1 MNREKKKVKTIRDI
15 SYLYLSNISSSLIG
29 IVYFLIIARLLSSY
43 EFGIVTTL
51 ILIYT
56 FAITVGNL
64 GISYSIPKFITQAI
78 AQNKKS
84 VAYEIFIKLLII
96 TIISSIIFGLIFFLL
111 STTISFYL
119 VNSNN
124 LTNLLYLLSI
134 SVSLSILLPTLIS
147 SIQAL
152 QLFAEL
158 SLIKFLYLLIRK
170 AGAILLLLLGFGLEG
185 IVIGWIIG
193 DLIAI
198 ILCFKISIKKL
209 IINRI
214 EYKINSVIKFALP
227 MWGVGIMNF
236 VFLWIDKFIILSTL
250 TLENLGIYQISIMM
264 WGFIILFPQ
273 SVLGVIFPYFS
284 ENYSIGGLKK
294 ITNMFRVIT
303 RYITYIQVPIVFL
316 SVVFA
321 PSIITYLFE
330 GRYNE
335 AIIPFNIM
343 TLGVIAYTVSIP
355 ATTLMW
361 VLNKTREYFIIITV
375 SLVTSFGL
383 LIIIPIELTNLAIAR
398 MLSQYIILIL
408 TILFLYKNTKIKF
421 PIKSIVKTVG
431 ASFIMSTIFLLPITN
446 YAVIPIYIIIYLSGY
461 VLILIFINEINLS
474 DVKFLKILIPKQ
486 LHFLIRIIELVI
498 IKVNKL
504 INRSQHHNNNNQQLH

>member
-1 MNREKKKVKTIRDI
+1 MNREKKEVKTIRNV

-56 FAITVGNL
+56 FAITVGNF

-96 TIISSIIFGLIFFLL
+96 TIISSIIFGSIFFLL

-119 VNSNN
+119 INSNN

-170 AGAILLLLLGFGLEG
+170 AGAILLLILGFGLEG

-193 DLIAI
+193 DVIAI

-209 IINRI
+209 IVNRI
-214 EYKINSVIKFALP
+214 GYKINSIIKFALP

-250 TLENLGIYQISIMM
+250 SLENL
-264 WGFIILFPQ
+264 
-273 SVLGVIFPYFS
+273 
-284 ENYSIGGLKK
+284 
-294 ITNMFRVIT
+294 
-303 RYITYIQVPIVFL
+303 
-316 SVVFA
+316 
-321 PSIITYLFE
+321 
-330 GRYNE
+330 
-335 AIIPFNIM
+335 
-343 TLGVIAYTVSIP
+343 
-355 ATTLMW
+355 
-361 VLNKTREYFIIITV
+361 
-375 SLVTSFGL
+375 
-383 LIIIPIELTNLAIAR
+383 
-398 MLSQYIILIL
+398 
-408 TILFLYKNTKIKF
+408 
-421 PIKSIVKTVG
+421 
-431 ASFIMSTIFLLPITN
+431 
-446 YAVIPIYIIIYLSGY
+446 
-461 VLILIFINEINLS
+461 
-474 DVKFLKILIPKQ
+474 
-486 LHFLIRIIELVI
+486 
-498 IKVNKL
+498 
-504 INRSQHHNNNNQQLH
+504 

>member
-134 SVSLSILLPTLIS
+134 SVS
-147 SIQAL
+147 
-152 QLFAEL
+152 L

-321 PSIITYLFE
+321 TSIITYLFE

>member
-1 MNREKKKVKTIRDI
+1 
-15 SYLYLSNISSSLIG
+15 
-29 IVYFLIIARLLSSY
+29 
-43 EFGIVTTL
+43 
-51 ILIYT
+51 
-56 FAITVGNL
+56 
-64 GISYSIPKFITQAI
+64 
-78 AQNKKS
+78 
-84 VAYEIFIKLLII
+84 
-96 TIISSIIFGLIFFLL
+96 
-111 STTISFYL
+111 
-119 VNSNN
+119 
-124 LTNLLYLLSI
+124 
-134 SVSLSILLPTLIS
+134 
-147 SIQAL
+147 
-152 QLFAEL
+152 
-158 SLIKFLYLLIRK
+158 
-170 AGAILLLLLGFGLEG
+170 
-185 IVIGWIIG
+185 
-193 DLIAI
+193 
-198 ILCFKISIKKL
+198 
-209 IINRI
+209 
-214 EYKINSVIKFALP
+214 

-250 TLENLGIYQISIMM
+250 TLENLGVYQISIMM

-284 ENYSIGGLKK
+284 ESYSIDGLKK
-294 ITNMFRVIT
+294 ITSMFRVIT

-421 PIKSIVKTVG
+421 PIKSIVKTIG

-446 YAVIPIYIIIYLSGY
+446 YAVIPIYITTYLLGY

-474 DVKFLKILIPKQ
+474 DIKFLKILLPKQ

-504 INRSQHHNNNNQQLH
+504 INRNLHHNNNNQQLH

>member
-1 MNREKKKVKTIRDI
+1 
-15 SYLYLSNISSSLIG
+15 
-29 IVYFLIIARLLSSY
+29 IARVLSSY

-56 FAITVGNL
+56 FAITVGNF

-96 TIISSIIFGLIFFLL
+96 TIISSIIFGSIFFLL

-119 VNSNN
+119 INSNN

-170 AGAILLLLLGFGLEG
+170 AGAILLLILGFGLEG

-193 DLIAI
+193 DAIAI

-214 EYKINSVIKFALP
+214 EYKINSIIKFALP

-250 TLENLGIYQISIMM
+250 TLENLGVYQISIMM

-284 ENYSIGGLKK
+284 ESYSIDGLKK
-294 ITNMFRVIT
+294 ITSMFRVIT

-361 VLNKTREYFIIITV
+361 VLNKTREYFI
-375 SLVTSFGL
+375 
-383 LIIIPIELTNLAIAR
+383 
-398 MLSQYIILIL
+398 
-408 TILFLYKNTKIKF
+408 
-421 PIKSIVKTVG
+421 
-431 ASFIMSTIFLLPITN
+431 
-446 YAVIPIYIIIYLSGY
+446 
-461 VLILIFINEINLS
+461 
-474 DVKFLKILIPKQ
+474 
-486 LHFLIRIIELVI
+486 
-498 IKVNKL
+498 
-504 INRSQHHNNNNQQLH
+504 